1 MTEKINLIIA
11 DDHPIFRDGLKATL
25 EKIDIV
31 GKIRTAENGQ
41 EVLDILENDTSFDM
55 IFMDIEMPVMD
66 GIAATRI
73 IMDKYPEK
81 KVIVLTMFTHAR
93 YIIELYDIGVTG
105 YIIKNTDA
113 VELTRAL
120 KLAHEGEQYY
130 SKDVHESLF
139 KTLLTRSKQKKDVM
153 IGQEKISERE
163 IEIMK
168 LICEQHS
175 TEEIAEKLFLS
186 PLTVKRHRQIL
197 FDKTKSKNLA
207 GLVVYAIRNDYFKV
221 YTD

>member
-1 MTEKINLIIA
+1 MKDKINLIIA

-25 EKIDIV
+25 KKIDIV
-31 GKIRTAENGQ
+31 GKVSTAENGQ
-41 EVLDILENDTSFDM
+41 QVLDLLSENTPVDIIL
-55 IFMDIEMPVMD
+55 MDIEMPVMD

-73 IMDKYPEK
+73 IREKYPDK

-113 VELTRAL
+113 LELTKAL

-139 KTLLTRSKQKKDVM
+139 KTLINRSKQKKDVL
-153 IGQEKISERE
+153 IGAERISERE

-168 LICEQHS
+168 LICQQYS
-175 TEEIAEKLFLS
+175 TDEIAEKLSLS

-221 YTD
+221 YSN

>member
-31 GKIRTAENGQ
+31 GEIRTAENGQ
-41 EVLDILENDTSFDM
+41 EALNILEQDDTFDI

-73 IMDKYPEK
+73 IMDKYPHK

-113 VELTRAL
+113 VELTKAL

-139 KTLLTRSKQKKDVM
+139 KTLLNRSKQKKEM
-153 IGQEKISERE
+153 MTRQEKISERE

-168 LICEQHS
+168 LICEQYS
-175 TEEIAEKLFLS
+175 SEEIAEKLFIS
-186 PLTVKRHRQIL
+186 PKTVKRHRQIL
-197 FDKTKSKNLA
+197 FDKTQSKNLA

-221 YTD
+221 YSG

>member
-1 MTEKINLIIA
+1 MEKINLIIA

-25 EKIDIV
+25 KKINIV
-31 GKIRTAENGQ
+31 GKITTAQNGL
-41 EVLDILENDTSFDM
+41 EVLDALEADPSVDI

-66 GIAATRI
+66 GIAATKI
-73 IMDKYPEK
+73 IRDKYPEK

-93 YIIELYDIGVTG
+93 YIIELYDIGVAG

-113 VELTRAL
+113 IELTKAL

-130 SKDVHESLF
+130 SRDVHESLF
-139 KTLLTRSKQKKDVM
+139 KTLLNREKVKKE
-153 IGQEKISERE
+153 ITGQEKISERE

-175 TEEIAEKLFLS
+175 TDEIGERLFIS
-186 PLTVKRHRQIL
+186 PKTVKRHRQIL
-197 FDKTKSKNLA
+197 FDKTGSKNLA

-221 YTD
+221 YSD